1 MPIKKKYRNYL
12 NEMAS
17 CIVNIKEKEF
27 LIGVMSHYLER
38 EFDLGKVEARTITE
52 EYFSEL
58 KK

>member
-1 MPIKKKYRNYL
+1 MPIKKEYRNYL

-27 LIGVMSHYLER
+27 LIGVMAHYLER
-38 EFDLGKVEARTITE
+38 EFEIEKVDARTITE